1 MDRPLPSAD
10 PLQLQELVRRI
21 VGRLHPSKIL
31 LFGSH
36 AYGQPHEGS
45 DVDLLVVVPHPP
57 PRRERWKI
65 TSEFRPHS
73 ARPLQLVFMSPEEF
87 EETKDVVGGV
97 AYPASHGGKS
107 LYEAHS

>member
-1 MDRPLPSAD
+1 MPSAD
-10 PLQLQELVRRI
+10 PLKLQELVHRI
-21 VGRLHPSKIL
+21 VARLHPRKVF
-31 LFGSH
+31 LFGSY
-36 AYGQPHEGS
+36 AYGHPHKGS

-57 PRRERWKI
+57 PMRERWKI
-65 TSEFRPHS
+65 TNEFRPHS

-97 AYPASHGGKS
+97 AYPASHEGTS

>member
-1 MDRPLPSAD
+1 MKIDSVEAKLN
-10 PLQLQELVRRI
+10 QMVQEI
-21 VGRLHPSKIL
+21 AKDFQPQKII
-31 LFGSH
+31 LFGSW
-36 AYGQPHEGS
+36 AWGKPHEGS
-45 DVDLLVVVPHPP
+45 DVDLLIVVPHPP
-57 PRRERWKI
+57 PMRERWKI